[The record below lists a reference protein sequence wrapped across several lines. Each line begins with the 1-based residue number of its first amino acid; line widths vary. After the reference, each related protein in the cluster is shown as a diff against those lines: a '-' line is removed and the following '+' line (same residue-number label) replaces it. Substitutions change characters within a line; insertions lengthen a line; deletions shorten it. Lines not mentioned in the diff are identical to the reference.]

1 VKGTI
6 SAIQHY
12 AVHDGPGIRT
22 LVFMKG
28 CPLRCAWC
36 CNPETQSPLPQLRY
50 ISFRCKGCLRC
61 LPVCPV
67 QAVTS
72 ISGTISR
79 DFEKCRNCSGKPC
92 IEECPSDALSLT
104 GSDVEAAGLLE
115 TLARDIPFYRNSG
128 GGVTFSGGE
137 PFQQPEFLLEMLKRC
152 REAGIHTAIETC
164 GWTTELVLREA
175 IPLTGLFL
183 FDLKIINPD
192 LHLRYTG
199 KPVDRI
205 LHNLSVLASGHSH
218 VIIRFPLVPGITD
231 TRENLDDI
239 IRIMKLNRLTRID
252 LEPYHT
258 LGTDKYEEHGMSYDF
273 QGLQLYEPGTVEEI
287 STYLASHGL
296 ECLY

>member
-1 VKGTI
+1 MKGTI
-6 SAIQHY
+6 TAIQHY

-22 LVFMKG
+22 LVFLKG

-36 CNPETQSPLPQLRY
+36 CNPESQSPVSQLRY
-50 ISFRCKGCLRC
+50 ISFTCKGCLRC
-61 LPVCPV
+61 LAVCPV
-67 QAVTS
+67 QAVTCL
-72 ISGTISR
+72 SGRISR
-79 DFEKCRNCSGKPC
+79 EFEKCRDCHDKPC
-92 IEECPSDALSLT
+92 IGACPSDALSLT
-104 GSDVEAAGLLE
+104 GYDIECADLLD
-115 TLARDIPFYRNSG
+115 TVARDIPFYRNSG

-137 PFQQPEFLLEMLKRC
+137 PFQQPEFLLEILKRC

-164 GWTTELVLREA
+164 GWTTEPVLREA
-175 IPLTGLFL
+175 IPLTNLFL

-205 LHNLSVLASGHSH
+205 LNNLSVLASGHPD

-258 LGTDKYEEHGMSYDF
+258 LGTDKYEEHGMSYDL
-273 QGLQLYEPGTVEEI
+273 QGLQLYEPGRVEQIRAYFEAQN
-287 STYLASHGL
+287 LV
-296 ECLY
+296 